1 MPPQAMPRG
10 FGAAGGCHGLWAE
23 VLRAGGGQGQ
33 QAASSDPPSSPDDLN
48 VGGIIGGVLVVLT
61 VLALIT
67 VGICCAYR
75 RGYFVNK
82 QQSGDR

>member
-1 MPPQAMPRG
+1 MALVQRVGVMACGRRCSGP
-10 FGAAGGCHGLWAE
+10 
-23 VLRAGGGQGQ
+23 GGQGQ

-48 VGGIIGGVLVVLT
+48 VGGIVGGVLVVLT